1 MNRLLLFTVVVGAV
15 VAMSVLPGSDVN
27 HVVSRRRRSR
37 DESLIDA
44 RISEILCLFIMQ
56 INVHIYLY
64 IFIYIYIYIYI
75 YYLYYIQIRKKSIYL
90 IYLIYI
96 YISDIVIFCKY
107 TMITYIKYIAS

>member
-27 HVVSRRRRSR
+27 HVVSRRRSR

-56 INVHIYLY
+56 INTYL
-64 IFIYIYIYIYI
+64 FIYIYIYIYI
-75 YYLYYIQIRKKSIYL
+75 YICIIFGIEKINIFNISD
-90 IYLIYI
+90 IYI
-96 YISDIVIFCKY
+96 Y
-107 TMITYIKYIAS
+107 TY